1 MDVLSA
7 NVRALDPDIIG
18 ITESWMDETISDAE
32 VSMEGYDLFRCDRPI
47 K

>member
-7 NVRALDPDIIG
+7 NVRDLDPDIIG
-18 ITESWMDETISDAE
+18 ITENWMDETISDAE
-32 VSMEGYDLFRCDRPI
+32 VSWRVIIYLDVTDQL